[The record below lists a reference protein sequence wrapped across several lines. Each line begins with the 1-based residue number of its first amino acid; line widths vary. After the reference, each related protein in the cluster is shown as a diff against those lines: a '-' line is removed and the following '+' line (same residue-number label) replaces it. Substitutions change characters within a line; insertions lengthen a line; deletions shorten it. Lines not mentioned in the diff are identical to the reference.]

1 MAQSQER
8 PGNSAEVDPRL
19 VDATAAAIA
28 RWGLTETTRERIAA
42 EAGLSRA
49 TIYRR
54 DVTRDQLV
62 AALTERAAQT
72 FRNAIL
78 AAITGR
84 GTAAER
90 LEAALEAMCAAAD
103 EHLPLLAGMFLAHG
117 EVFHRPGPDALTVDV
132 FAEPFERLLIDGAA
146 DGTLRHVPETVT
158 ATVLFNMVGWG
169 YIHLRA
175 SHHWDTEPA
184 RRSVIGLALH
194 GLATTES

>member
-8 PGNSAEVDPRL
+8 PGTSAEVDPRL
-19 VDATAAAIA
+19 IDATAAAIA

-54 DVTRDQLV
+54 DVTREQLV
-62 AALTERAAQT
+62 AALTARAAQT
-72 FRNAIL
+72 FRNAIWP
-78 AAITGR
+78 AITGR

-103 EHLPLLAGMFLAHG
+103 AYLPLLAGMFLAHG
-117 EVFHRPGPDALTVDV
+117 GVFHRPGPDALTVDV

-175 SHHWDTEPA
+175 SHHWDAEAA

-194 GLATTES
+194 GLITKES